1 MKDRRSTLE
10 GLRVDVMHDRL
21 ARRHLIAGTLVLV
34 VAPVWAAERPKV
46 VATFSVLGDMTGR
59 IAGDKVQVTTIVGG
73 DGDCELYQPTAADA
87 GAVAV
92 AQLFVM
98 NDLNPRFEP
107 WAEPLLKRADF
118 RGAKLVASQGANV
131 IIDDRPRGAVK
142 GTQYDQHAWHDPA
155 NGLVYVANIA
165 AGLAQLDPA
174 NAAFY
179 RAQAESYSGE
189 IRALDAWTR
198 TEFAAVP
205 SAKRRV
211 ITSHDGF
218 EYFARAY
225 DIEMT
230 PARGKVND
238 ADPSADDIARLIQQI
253 RSSQVK
259 AIFIENM
266 NDPRLIERVA
276 REAGATIGGEL
287 YSDSLSK
294 PGGEADSYLKMIRHN
309 VLTLKAAMLKN

>member
-1 MKDRRSTLE
+1 MK
-10 GLRVDVMHDRL
+10 HRL
-21 ARRHLIAGTLVLV
+21 ARRALIATVPALLAVSTH
-34 VAPVWAAERPKV
+34 AADQPKV
-46 VATFSVLGDMTGR
+46 VATFSVLGDMIAR
-59 IAGDKVQVTTIVGG
+59 IAGDRVQLTIIVGG

-87 GAVAV
+87 QSVAQ

-107 WAEPLLKRADF
+107 WADPLLKQAGF
-118 RGAKLVASQGANV
+118 RGTRLVATEGVNV
-131 IIDDRPRGAVK
+131 IIDDRPRSGVK
-142 GTQYDQHAWHDPA
+142 GPQYDQHAWHDPA
-155 NGLVYVANIA
+155 NALVYVANIA
-165 AGLAQLDPA
+165 VGLARIDPA

-179 RAQAESYSGE
+179 RTQADGYAGE
-189 IRALDAWTR
+189 IRALDSWAR
-198 TEFAAVP
+198 SELASIP

-218 EYFARAY
+218 EYLARAY

-238 ADPSADDIARLIQQI
+238 ADPSAEDIARLIQQI
-253 RSSQVK
+253 RTTKLK

-276 REAGATIGGEL
+276 REAGATIGGTL

-294 PGGEADSYLKMIRHN
+294 PGGEADTYLKMVRHN
-309 VLTLKAAMLKN
+309 VSALKTAMLKN

>member
-1 MKDRRSTLE
+1 MTQ
-10 GLRVDVMHDRL
+10 HF
-21 ARRHLIAGTLVLV
+21 ARRGLIATVLALV
-34 VAPVWAAERPKV
+34 AAASAEAADRPKV
-46 VATFSVLGDMTGR
+46 VATFSVLGDMIAR
-59 IAGDKVQVTTIVGG
+59 IAGDRVQLTTIVGG

-87 GAVAV
+87 RAVAQ

-107 WAEPLLKRADF
+107 WAETLMKQAGF
-118 RGAKLVASQGANV
+118 RGTKLVASQGVNV
-131 IIDDRPRGAVK
+131 IIDDRPRSGVK
-142 GTQYDQHAWHDPA
+142 GQQYDQHAWHDPTNA
-155 NGLVYVANIA
+155 LVYVANIA
-165 AGLAQLDPA
+165 EGLARIDPS

-179 RAQAESYSGE
+179 RNRAEAYTGE
-189 IRALDAWTR
+189 IRALDSWAR
-198 TEFAAVP
+198 SELAAVP

-218 EYFARAY
+218 EYLARAY

-238 ADPSADDIARLIQQI
+238 ADPSAEDIARLIQQI
-253 RSSQVK
+253 RTTKVK

-276 REAGATIGGEL
+276 REAGATIGGTL

-294 PGGEADSYLKMIRHN
+294 PGGEADTYLKMVRHN
-309 VLTLKAAMLKN
+309 VSALKAAMLKN

>member
-1 MKDRRSTLE
+1 ME
-10 GLRVDVMHDRL
+10 HRL
-21 ARRHLIAGTLVLV
+21 ARRALIATVLGLV
-34 VAPVWAAERPKV
+34 AASAHAADRPKV
-46 VATFSVLGDMTGR
+46 VATFSVLGDMVVR
-59 IAGDKVQVTTIVGG
+59 IAGDRVQLTTIVGG

-87 GAVAV
+87 QAV
-92 AQLFVM
+92 AQARLFVM

-107 WAEPLLKRADF
+107 WADALMKQAGFHGIR
-118 RGAKLVASQGANV
+118 LVASQGVNV
-131 IIDDRPRGAVK
+131 IIDDRPRSGVK
-142 GTQYDQHAWHDPA
+142 GQQYDQHAWHDLTNA
-155 NGLVYVANIA
+155 LVYVANIA
-165 AGLAQLDPA
+165 EGLARIDPA

-179 RAQAESYSGE
+179 RRQADGYERE
-189 IRALDAWTR
+189 IRALDSWAKS
-198 TEFAAVP
+198 ELAAVP
-205 SAKRRV
+205 SANRRV

-218 EYFARAY
+218 EYLARAY

-253 RSSQVK
+253 RTTKVK

-276 REAGATIGGEL
+276 REAGATIGGML

-294 PGGEADSYLKMIRHN
+294 PGGEADTYLKMVHHN
-309 VLTLKAAMLKN
+309 VSTLKAAMLKN

>member
-1 MKDRRSTLE
+1 MTQ
-10 GLRVDVMHDRL
+10 HF
-21 ARRHLIAGTLVLV
+21 ARRGLIATVLALV
-34 VAPVWAAERPKV
+34 AAASAEAADRPKV
-46 VATFSVLGDMTGR
+46 VATFSVLGDMIAR
-59 IAGDKVQVTTIVGG
+59 IAGDRVQLTTIVGG

-87 GAVAV
+87 RAVAQ

-107 WAEPLLKRADF
+107 WAETLMKQAGF
-118 RGAKLVASQGANV
+118 RGTKLVASQGVNV
-131 IIDDRPRGAVK
+131 IIDDRPRSGVK
-142 GTQYDQHAWHDPA
+142 GQQYDQHAWHDPTNA
-155 NGLVYVANIA
+155 LVYVANIA
-165 AGLAQLDPA
+165 EGLARIDPS

-179 RAQAESYSGE
+179 RNRAEAYTGE
-189 IRALDAWTR
+189 IRTLDSWAR
-198 TEFAAVP
+198 SELAAVP

-218 EYFARAY
+218 EYLARAY

-238 ADPSADDIARLIQQI
+238 ADPSAEDIARLIQQI
-253 RSSQVK
+253 RTTKVK

-276 REAGATIGGEL
+276 REAGATIGGTL

-294 PGGEADSYLKMIRHN
+294 PGGEADTYLKMVRHN
-309 VLTLKAAMLKN
+309 VSALKAAMLKN

>member
-1 MKDRRSTLE
+1 MKDRAIESGKPRADIMQ
-10 GLRVDVMHDRL
+10 VRL
-21 ARRHLIAGTLVLV
+21 ARRSLMAGALALVA
-34 VAPVWAAERPKV
+34 APVHAAERPKV
-46 VATFSVLGDMTGR
+46 VATFSVLGDMIGR
-59 IAGDKVQVTTIVGG
+59 IAGNKVQLRTIVGG

-87 GAVAV
+87 GAVAA

-98 NDLNPRFEP
+98 NGLNPRFEP
-107 WAEPLLKRADF
+107 WAEGLLKRADF
-118 RGAKLVASQGANV
+118 RGTTLAASQGVNA
-131 IIDDRPRGAVK
+131 IIDDRPRGVVK

-165 AGLAQLDPA
+165 EGLVQLDPA
-174 NAAFY
+174 SAAFY
-179 RAQAESYSGE
+179 RAQAEGYAGE
-189 IRALDAWTR
+189 IRALDAWAK
-198 TEFAAVP
+198 TELAAVP
-205 SAKRRV
+205 NAKRRV

-238 ADPSADDIARLIQQI
+238 ADPSADDVARLIQQI
-253 RSSQVK
+253 RSTGVK

-294 PGGEADSYLKMIRHN
+294 PGGEADTYLKMIRHN
-309 VLTLKAAMLKN
+309 VSSLKAAMLKN

>member
-1 MKDRRSTLE
+1 
-10 GLRVDVMHDRL
+10 
-21 ARRHLIAGTLVLV
+21 LIATVLALV
-34 VAPVWAAERPKV
+34 AAASAEAADRPKV
-46 VATFSVLGDMTGR
+46 VATFSVLGDMIAR
-59 IAGDKVQVTTIVGG
+59 IAGDRVQLTTIVGG

-87 GAVAV
+87 RAVAQ

-107 WAEPLLKRADF
+107 WAETLMKQAGF
-118 RGAKLVASQGANV
+118 RGTKLVASQGVNV
-131 IIDDRPRGAVK
+131 IIDDRPRSGVK
-142 GTQYDQHAWHDPA
+142 GQQYDQHAWHDPTNA
-155 NGLVYVANIA
+155 LVYVANIA
-165 AGLAQLDPA
+165 EGLARIDPS

-179 RAQAESYSGE
+179 RNRAEAYTGE
-189 IRALDAWTR
+189 IRALDSWAR
-198 TEFAAVP
+198 SELAAVP

-218 EYFARAY
+218 EYLARAY

-238 ADPSADDIARLIQQI
+238 ADPSAEDIARLIQQI
-253 RSSQVK
+253 RTTKVK

-276 REAGATIGGEL
+276 REAGATIGGTL

-294 PGGEADSYLKMIRHN
+294 PGGEADTYLKMVRHN
-309 VLTLKAAMLKN
+309 VSALKAAMLKN